1 MASVGIIGAGIA
13 GLAAAYELHR
23 RGLDVTVFE
32 ATDRIGG
39 FIQSK
44 RIDGF
49 LVELGPQTLQRT
61 SADLEELLRRID
73 LEDRCI
79 AAQPVASK
87 RFIVRGSQPIPLPRS
102 PRELL
107 HTPLLSGR
115 ARLRL
120 LAEPFIPRAH
130 RSTEESVAQFA
141 RRRLGP
147 EVLDYLVE
155 PFVAGIF
162 AGDPARLSVRHA
174 FPKLFELEQTYGSLF
189 WGSIRDRLKKRHDI
203 APRRSMFSFVEGLG
217 MLPQALAERLP
228 SPAILRNAEVLAIRW
243 DEKNPWTL
251 SFRKDGRALT
261 RFFDVIVCATPLHR
275 LAQIQILPPLNRQP
289 LTTVE
294 HPPIA
299 LVALGFRRE
308 QVAHPLDGFGM
319 LVPAVEQELQIL
331 GTLFSSSLFPN
342 RAPDG
347 HVLLTTFVGGMR
359 HPEQALLPEDQL
371 ETLVLRDLRRLLGL
385 SGSPVF
391 RHVWRWERS
400 IPQYRLGYDAVIA
413 CVQDI
418 EMSRYSLFL
427 AGNYRDGISVIDA
440 LHSGLKAARLVIQH
454 LREQAAGGL
463 AKLILGD

>member
-23 RGLDVTVFE
+23 RGLEVTVFE

-39 FIQSK
+39 FIQSE

-49 LVELGPQTLQRT
+49 LVEHGPQTLQRT
-61 SADLEELLRRID
+61 SADFEELLRRVD
-73 LEDRCI
+73 LEDACI
-79 AAQPVASK
+79 SARPVAAN
-87 RFIVRGSQPIPLPRS
+87 RFIVRGGQPIPLPRS

-107 HTPLLSGR
+107 RTPLLSPR

-120 LAEPFIPRAH
+120 LAEPFIHRAH
-130 RSTEESVAQFA
+130 RSTEESVAKFT

-162 AGDPARLSVRHA
+162 AGDPEQLSVRYA
-174 FPKLFELEQTYGSLF
+174 FPKLFELEQQYGSLF
-189 WGSIRDRLKKRHDI
+189 WGLIRDRMKQRYHP
-203 APRRSMFSFVEGLG
+203 APRRSMFSFVEGLH
-217 MLPQALAERLP
+217 MLPRALADRLP
-228 SPAILRNAEVLAIRW
+228 AHAIVRNAEVLAIRW

-251 SFRKDGRALT
+251 TFRQNGRAST
-261 RFFDVIVCATPLHR
+261 RFFDIIVCAVPLHR
-275 LAQIQILPPLNRQP
+275 LAQLRIHPPVDRRP
-289 LTTVE
+289 LGTVE

-319 LVPAVEQELQIL
+319 LVPAVEREFQIL
-331 GTLFSSSLFPN
+331 GTLFSSSLFPD
-342 RAPDG
+342 RAPEG

-359 HPEQALLPEDQL
+359 HPELALLPEDRL
-371 ETLVLRDLRRLLGL
+371 EALVLQDLRRLLGI
-385 SGSPVF
+385 SGAPVF

-400 IPQYRLGYDAVIA
+400 IPQYRLGYDAVLA
-413 CVQDI
+413 CVHDV
-418 EMSRYSLFL
+418 EMSRSGLFL
-427 AGNYRDGISVIDA
+427 AGNYMEGISVIDA
-440 LHSGLKAARLVIQH
+440 LHSGLKAARAIIQH
-454 LREQAAGGL
+454 LREEAAGGL
-463 AKLILGD
+463 AKLVLGD